1 MQNIGEGN
9 LAIPADWHNASVNI
23 FSASAK
29 GGLALSATRDRRAPG
44 STLAAY
50 VEQQFAGLS
59 QQLGQFSLLDQG
71 QMMLGE
77 VPAHWLEIS
86 WHSEQQG
93 LVHQI
98 LMCTEQGGQILNFSG
113 TQTGMMQHDE
123 RAQIMTLLASFRFN
137 GSVAS
142 QTA

>member
-1 MQNIGEGN
+1 MQNIGEGS

-23 FSASAK
+23 FSVSAK
-29 GGLALSATRDRRAPG
+29 GGLALSATRDRLAPG
-44 STLAAY
+44 GTLAAY
-50 VEQQFAGLS
+50 VEQQRDGLA
-59 QQLGQFSLLDQG
+59 QQLGQFSLVGQG

-77 VPAHWLEIS
+77 VAAHWLEIT

-137 GSVAS
+137 GSTAD

>member
-1 MQNIGEGN
+1 MHNIGEGS
-9 LAIPADWHNASVNI
+9 LAISAEWHNTSVNI

-29 GGLALSATRDRRAPG
+29 GGLALSATRDRLTPG
-44 STLAAY
+44 ITLAAY
-50 VEQQFAGLS
+50 VEQQRDGLS
-59 QQLGQFSLLDQG
+59 QQPGQFSLLGQG

-98 LMCTEQGGQILNFSG
+98 LMCTEQGGQIVNFSG

-137 GSVAS
+137 GSAAG